1 MKRYEHIEL
10 LGRAF
15 AYGEIDAFVG
25 CMNAECKYHS
35 DYAHK
40 HLNTAEQIEESMR
53 SVYATVQKKTAE
65 GENCTYS
72 FEVVALA
79 DVLKDGVSLND
90 LRQRNLFEVG
100 EYGIVLYQYGDKH
113 PVAVVFA
120 HFNPGDQITEITLSR
135 STKWFNVQF
144 YGDDGLADS
153 EKDIPYTVKPLTNHD
168 RQVKELQSAWTH
180 QNHAE
185 AELQDENIY
194 IWRQADEYIKGWL
207 KNRGYN
213 VRESQVFEDCI
224 GYRCNRNGYAYTV
237 FMFAYGKERT
247 TQLDGDYCSKFF
259 DEKFSRE
266 STILVVYLNVKRTR
280 VDDKYNYTVCNYA
293 GDEDRDLELWRLTN
307 VNGKPILQFYPRKE
321 LIDLSWKLMYAFNHD
336 DMDVYE
342 CIIRY
347 LNPSIIGPGDPGYSM
362 NGAVYGHLHRLHE
375 KYGDMKLGYVRYN
388 DVVYSAVPYLE
399 GYGYFGFTVDNNLD
413 KISDIKGYGFDGE
426 EREIA
431 EFIRTDIMPEEDLF
445 DYVPRPTGVTALDPV
460 STERFALKIDF
471 DNGECRKYVLP
482 IDSDQENDEV
492 VGYRSHSFTD
502 AIWKSAEIC
511 KKHLDTSPFFPNRR
525 PGIKFKNEYCISS
538 MICYEEGTRYSEPE
552 KLNTVV
558 YEDEKRKLTALW
570 KWNAESLWEDEE
582 TGLLK
587 VLLSGSAFNW
597 YGKSTFASID
607 GKRLCSLDFDYLD
620 NFHEDRALVCV
631 AGKGYGFVDP
641 KMNFVIP
648 MKYERADEFN
658 NGKAKVELDGVWYTI
673 DTSGK
678 LTRLSPEKGD
688 DRYQD
693 IGEYSEGLCKVST
706 MKLGFMD
713 LAYHSDYSEI
723 AGTWGYVDEAGNE
736 VIKPQY
742 IYAYDFENGMA
753 IVCKG
758 KWTIDKKWDNE
769 CNQGRY
775 WTEEE
780 LWGAIDT
787 AGNEVIPF
795 IFDEIKHFDDS
806 DVFMAHYGG
815 WKEGHWGVID
825 NRGNWLAEPIFKDI
839 DYEYHDGLFAFYA
852 DDKWSGDDVPLG
864 IYDVK
869 QRKVIFEPQFF
880 DVSFRDD
887 GYIEV
892 EVFDKDLG
900 RRIEKMIDLDGNE
913 RFHSEYTSIYGW
925 KEPFEVTIRDENG
938 TRHGLIDKDGTV
950 LLPCKYDVAWGGIS
964 YEQRRIVFE
973 QDGKQGIVDFDDN
986 VIVEPKYL
994 EIHGM
999 TNPLLTVRVG
1009 DKDSFQEGL
1018 ITPDGK
1024 EVLPAKSHRIAWSRD
1039 NKIICCSDGECIVY
1053 QYEVKNN

>member
-1 MKRYEHIEL
+1 
-10 LGRAF
+10 
-15 AYGEIDAFVG
+15 
-25 CMNAECKYHS
+25 
-35 DYAHK
+35 
-40 HLNTAEQIEESMR
+40 
-53 SVYATVQKKTAE
+53 
-65 GENCTYS
+65 
-72 FEVVALA
+72 
-79 DVLKDGVSLND
+79 
-90 LRQRNLFEVG
+90 
-100 EYGIVLYQYGDKH
+100 
-113 PVAVVFA
+113 
-120 HFNPGDQITEITLSR
+120 
-135 STKWFNVQF
+135 
-144 YGDDGLADS
+144 
-153 EKDIPYTVKPLTNHD
+153 
-168 RQVKELQSAWTH
+168 
-180 QNHAE
+180 
-185 AELQDENIY
+185 
-194 IWRQADEYIKGWL
+194 
-207 KNRGYN
+207 
-213 VRESQVFEDCI
+213 
-224 GYRCNRNGYAYTV
+224 
-237 FMFAYGKERT
+237 
-247 TQLDGDYCSKFF
+247 
-259 DEKFSRE
+259 
-266 STILVVYLNVKRTR
+266 
-280 VDDKYNYTVCNYA
+280 
-293 GDEDRDLELWRLTN
+293 
-307 VNGKPILQFYPRKE
+307 
-321 LIDLSWKLMYAFNHD
+321 
-336 DMDVYE
+336 
-342 CIIRY
+342 
-347 LNPSIIGPGDPGYSM
+347 
-362 NGAVYGHLHRLHE
+362 
-375 KYGDMKLGYVRYN
+375 
-388 DVVYSAVPYLE
+388 
-399 GYGYFGFTVDNNLD
+399 
-413 KISDIKGYGFDGE
+413 
-426 EREIA
+426 
-431 EFIRTDIMPEEDLF
+431 
-445 DYVPRPTGVTALDPV
+445 
-460 STERFALKIDF
+460 
-471 DNGECRKYVLP
+471 
-482 IDSDQENDEV
+482 
-492 VGYRSHSFTD
+492 
-502 AIWKSAEIC
+502 
-511 KKHLDTSPFFPNRR
+511 
-525 PGIKFKNEYCISS
+525 
-538 MICYEEGTRYSEPE
+538 
-552 KLNTVV
+552 
-558 YEDEKRKLTALW
+558 
-570 KWNAESLWEDEE
+570 
-582 TGLLK
+582 
-587 VLLSGSAFNW
+587 
-597 YGKSTFASID
+597 
-607 GKRLCSLDFDYLD
+607 
-620 NFHEDRALVCV
+620 
-631 AGKGYGFVDP
+631 
-641 KMNFVIP
+641 MNFVIP